1 EARFLTDGRRQHHD
15 LGADARAIVE
25 LDDVLVGHSN
35 AARGNALADG
45 PRLVGAVDP
54 VKGVLVA
61 LPKIQGAG
69 AERILRTARHAE
81 AAAQLVHRRSALG
94 LAREDFFGRIPVRPF
109 LLAVHG
115 RHAGPAESFA
125 ADAHAVAQGASA
137 LLYLVKEVIGRID
150 DDGAGL
156 LPRIVLDR
164 LTQVRRVDGGRTAGA
179 AGETRGSADRGDARD
194 EVTAA
199 H

>member
-1 EARFLTDGRRQHHD
+1 PTPQVEFSSDRHDPATDLSREARPAPPSTLRCALSNILPCRGLAKLRANKHKAKTIYRSAVARFLTDGRRQHHD

-69 AERILRTARHAE
+69 AERILRTAGHAE
-81 AAAQLVHRRSALG
+81 AAAQLDHRRSDL
-94 LAREDFFGRIPVRPF
+94 
-109 LLAVHG
+109 
-115 RHAGPAESFA
+115 GPAR
-125 ADAHAVAQGASA
+125 DA
-137 LLYLVKEVIGRID
+137 
-150 DDGAGL
+150 
-156 LPRIVLDR
+156 
-164 LTQVRRVDGGRTAGA
+164 
-179 AGETRGSADRGDARD
+179 
-194 EVTAA
+194 
-199 H
+199 